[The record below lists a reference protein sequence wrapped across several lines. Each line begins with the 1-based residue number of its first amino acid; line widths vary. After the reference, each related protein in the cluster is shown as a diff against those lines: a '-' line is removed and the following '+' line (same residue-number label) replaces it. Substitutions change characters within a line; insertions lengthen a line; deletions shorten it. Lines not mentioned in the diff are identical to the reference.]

1 MFTRAAAHNGSD
13 SKSHHSSIFGG
24 KENSTAFIQPKLNVG
39 KPGDKYEVEAD
50 KAADQIV
57 AKGKEN
63 TTSFLAPAPAVQK
76 QTDEDVQKKE
86 TSTELGQTQSE
97 SSVSDS
103 EIQQKPVVE
112 PITPGVQLKEN
123 PLLQKVDEEEVQ
135 TKEEDEVQTKEV
147 KEDIQAKDT
156 STSSATEEEE
166 VHTKEAEEE
175 VQQKTEEEVQ
185 TKKEDEVQTQPET
198 ELFQLKEVE
207 TKPEPKV
214 EPVAEPK
221 PESKPILQKQP
232 EEDIQSKEEEEI
244 QEKEEEEVVQKQST
258 SAGDDG
264 SNIESQLS
272 DSKGGGSPLESGTR
286 SEMESGFGADF
297 SGVRVHNDSNAVQ
310 MNQDLGSQAF
320 TNGNDI
326 YFNEGKYNPDSDAG
340 KHLLAHELTHTV
352 QQGASPS
359 NTVQQSTAVQME
371 PAAEPTK
378 PEAPTTVIDLTQG
391 LKLSQDWKD
400 YIEANSKE
408 KSYDVSVKIGSEYKG
423 TISLKKLGK
432 PKEGEDQKFELASKT
447 KKYLDIQGMDFLNP
461 LKDAQIFPILV
472 LNNFGDEQTTSG
484 FLSVRNGNDPITTN
498 ALGIIDSVNKNLETM
513 GFLGIDKINTGGLEN
528 KFENGGLNFKAN
540 EISVGVDGYIEAS
553 GSLGITNSAFTFDV
567 TSTVSVAGLAEG
579 EFNLKRDE
587 KGQLAGKASISADIA
602 NVGATL
608 TIEYEKGIVTIQ
620 GTGRMSS
627 EKFSGEITLLVTDES
642 KSKQMMHAALGVETM
657 EAEAQAPAAAPVKKT
672 KGNQVLAGWGTVEA
686 TITPWLQGTANIGI
700 DNKGQVTIVGT
711 ISAPNEI
718 ELMEQRGIKHDLFD
732 VEIRAGYGIPLV
744 GQVFLFASIGMFMN
758 AGFGPLV
765 LKDVAFTGTYSTD
778 PSVLQ
783 NFSITGTLGIN
794 AFAILGLKAEAGVG
808 VTLLGHDVKA
818 GVAVTAAAGIKA
830 YAEATPTFEYKEQK
844 SPEGGK
850 VGGSRLKGHF
860 EAAAQLFLQLTGSLF
875 YELDSPW
882 WSPAPDGREDY
893 PLGEVQYPIGDSM
906 GIGAD
911 VDWLVGSEEPPE
923 LKFSPVEFDP
933 DKFTADVMTDP
944 PPKKMGKSDQNP
956 KGKFEDKGGGDQ
968 QKDPKATGDG
978 KGLPPNSKKEED
990 LKNLPDDQKYLRGLD
1005 ELSKLEKAD
1014 PKPTVA
1020 VVEAKMKKVKS
1031 KYGLQ
1036 TVNIKSEKDGEVT
1049 VYVKHKKQDNTKN
1062 LLKIKTM
1069 SEAER
1074 KKLLDAA
1081 MTDLKKREEK
1091 IVDKEGKT
1099 EEAKAKDML
1108 TTWAKAHPIIESA
1121 KVIDGKTTW
1130 DYLLDVGDKDQTE
1143 KGKVKAGAEGE
1154 DKVDKDNMADEAKK
1168 AMDKILNMEVPFTNK
1183 SQEKHKLDFD
1193 LKGDKIILFRKSIPQ
1208 DIESQIAAIKQAVA
1222 NEEGKS
1228 EDQKVGTDVLN
1239 KVNDAW
1245 GKIDKIL
1252 KTELNPWFE
1261 RTKKVNGK
1269 EKTVTDNS
1277 FPIKKGDEIKALL
1290 IKIAGEL
1297 DEIPEIV
1304 DGKFVKDSSQERPK
1318 SLKIKYPSQKK
1329 NTLSDGTSSSEGQ
1342 TMEAPLLSRIGP
1354 GSTGSQPSSAGYSN
1368 LYKALSKNGRNVVAA
1383 HLLNH
1388 QLFGPGN
1395 NKKNLTPI
1403 PSQKNSPEM
1412 EASMEAAAKDAV
1424 LKENK
1429 VISYSV
1435 TVHYGTVKEAEGDVN
1450 LPGGMKEDSMIPT
1463 MIVADLKELVPK
1475 EGEDKTKAAT
1485 WQKEDP
1491 INIPTKPVIIN
1502 YQTDLKVTKK
1512 GKGNVIVLEKLREK
1526 LDDKLREKPDIKWSK
1541 VANDN
1546 SFMNPLK
1553 DMAGPGKDHKET
1565 FEYKTL
1571 KQEFID
1577 KKNRLGKKLGP
1588 SESFQEYIN
1597 SKNSDIMML
1606 IDQIN
1611 QESSMLALYKK
1622 SYRNVNLDGITQ
1634 SKFSSWT
1641 SPPDP
1646 NKIQITNNGWGD
1658 PGNLRKQ
1665 SSVKD
1670 DANAEFKQEEL
1681 KKMKSDLL
1689 NGIKDNALLYFTKLL
1704 TKKTA
1709 ANTETYQKLIT
1720 DVDELINALDEHQKD
1735 SNIEKQLTY
1744 VSLISGS
1751 SKAYKISSSNNYVVP
1766 RNLYGVIQNDLS
1778 SVSEKLGKNERDQLK
1793 RRLAQVNERINS
1805 PKSDFQEFLSVLR
1818 SEKDKIQSLPF
1829 SSLLRIAS
1837 KTDNQYF
1844 KSIAKRESLNVP
1856 ENSDGFRTLFKLIPD
1871 LREDAADRYV
1881 RNKIKNS
1888 DDLKGSYEEFINT
1901 SIVSVITSDMIAFV
1915 LKSSQLKKIYSQ
1927 TKATKNPDPVAPS

>member
-1 MFTRAAAHNGSD
+1 MFTRAAAHNTSD
-13 SKSHHSSIFGG
+13 AKSHHSSIFGG
-24 KENSTAFIQPKLNVG
+24 KDSSTAFVQPKLNVG

-63 TTSFLAPAPAVQK
+63 TTSFLAPAPTVQK
-76 QTDEDVQKKE
+76 QTEDDVQK
-86 TSTELGQTQSE
+86 Q
-97 SSVSDS
+97 
-103 EIQQKPVVE
+103 EIEQKPVVE

-123 PLLQKVDEEEVQ
+123 PLLQKMNEEEVQ
-135 TKEEDEVQTKEV
+135 TKEE
-147 KEDIQAKDT
+147 
-156 STSSATEEEE
+156 
-166 VHTKEAEEE
+166 
-175 VQQKTEEEVQ
+175 EEEVQ
-185 TKKEDEVQTQPET
+185 TKEEEEVQTKEAEEDIQQKPEEEIQQQKEEVQAKPEK
-198 ELFQLKEVE
+198 ELFQLKEIE
-207 TKPEPKV
+207 AQSEPKV
-214 EPVAEPK
+214 ESAPEPK
-221 PESKPILQKQP
+221 PEIKPILQKQP
-232 EEDIQSKEEEEI
+232 EEDVQAKEEEEI

-264 SNIESQLS
+264 SNIENQLS
-272 DSKGGGSPLESGTR
+272 SSKGGGSPLDSGTQ

-310 MNQDLGSQAF
+310 MNQELGSQAF

-326 YFNEGKYNPDSDAG
+326 YFNEGKYNPDSDSG

-359 NTVQQSTAVQME
+359 NTVQQSSIVQKE
-371 PAAEPTK
+371 PAQEATK
-378 PEAPTTVIDLTQG
+378 PGAPTTVIDLTQG

-423 TISLKKLGK
+423 IISLKKLGK
-432 PKEGEDQKFELASKT
+432 PAEGEDQKFELASKT

-553 GSLGITNSAFTFDV
+553 GSLGITNSAFMFDV

-587 KGQLAGKASISADIA
+587 KGQLAGKASINADIA

-608 TIEYEKGIVTIQ
+608 TIEYEEGIVSIQ

-627 EKFSGEITLLVTDES
+627 DKFSGEITLLVTDES

-711 ISAPNEI
+711 ISVPNEI

-850 VGGSRLKGHF
+850 VGESRLKGHF

-911 VDWLVGSEEPPE
+911 MDWLVGSEEPPE
-923 LKFSPVEFDP
+923 LKFAPVEFDP
-933 DKFTADVMTDP
+933 DKFTADVMADP

-990 LKNLPDDQKYLRGLD
+990 LKNLSDDQKYLRGLD

-1020 VVEAKMKKVKS
+1020 VVEVKMKKVKS
-1031 KYGLQ
+1031 KYGLEKV
-1036 TVNIKSEKDGEVT
+1036 TIKSEKDGEVT

-1062 LLKIKTM
+1062 LLLIKTM

-1074 KKLLDAA
+1074 KKLIDAA

-1091 IVDKEGKT
+1091 IVDKDQKT

-1108 TTWAKAHPIIESA
+1108 SVWAKAHPIIESA

-1143 KGKVKAGAEGE
+1143 KGKGKAGVEGE
-1154 DKVDKDNMADEAKK
+1154 GVDKDQLDPEGKK
-1168 AMDKILNMEVPFTNK
+1168 LVDKVLAMKVPFTNQDK
-1183 SQEKHKLDFD
+1183 KTHNLDFE
-1193 LKGDKIILFRKSIPQ
+1193 LKGKEIVLYRKSVPKHITAYVQEIQKVITTEESLKDRFDQNYLNGLKKIIETIEQIVDQIELVFARRDDAGQVIPGKKKTNYS
-1208 DIESQIAAIKQAVA
+1208 ESM
-1222 NEEGKS
+1222 G
-1228 EDQKVGTDVLN
+1228 
-1239 KVNDAW
+1239 ND
-1245 GKIDKIL
+1245 
-1252 KTELNPWFE
+1252 
-1261 RTKKVNGK
+1261 
-1269 EKTVTDNS
+1269 
-1277 FPIKKGDEIKALL
+1277 IKAKLVEVSTQL
-1290 IKIAGEL
+1290 AKL
-1297 DEIPEIV
+1297 PEIV
-1304 DGKFVKDSSQERPK
+1304 DGKLLEDSNQERP
-1318 SLKIKYPSQKK
+1318 PSDDVTYKPGLPRTYQVNEGGNTK
-1329 NTLSDGTSSSEGQ
+1329 NITTTDGLE
-1342 TMEAPLLSRIGP
+1342 MDAPLLSLKGP
-1354 GSTGSQPSSAGYSN
+1354 SNTTGSQPTSQGKSE
-1368 LYKALSKNGRNVVAA
+1368 LYKRLRKNNRDVAAA

-1388 QLFGPGN
+1388 KLFGTGADPN
-1395 NKKNLTPI
+1395 NLTPI
-1403 PSQKNSPEM
+1403 PSAKNTPDM
-1412 EASMEAAAKDAV
+1412 ESKIENKAKQAV
-1424 LKENK
+1424 LEKNE
-1429 VISYSV
+1429 VISYNVKV
-1435 TVHYGTVKEAEGDVN
+1435 TYGKQAVPQETNENKI
-1450 LPGGMKEDSMIPT
+1450 GGIPEDAMIPT
-1463 MIVADLKELVPK
+1463 QITAEIYKWEYK
-1475 EGEDKTKAAT
+1475 GEGDKTKKTSWKLEKKNENKIAT
-1485 WQKEDP
+1485 S
-1491 INIPTKPVIIN
+1491 PVIIKA
-1502 YQTDLKVTKK
+1502 QTDLRILENSKDNLNVMTNIRKK
-1512 GKGNVIVLEKLREK
+1512 MDGRLQSDPNLSWGDFYSKDNTVMEELQLLTGVK
-1526 LDDKLREKPDIKWSK
+1526 DISTTPE
-1541 VANDN
+1541 
-1546 SFMNPLK
+1546 F
-1553 DMAGPGKDHKET
+1553 
-1565 FEYKTL
+1565 KTL
-1571 KQEFID
+1571 KKEFTEKKSNLGVKERTTFLSFEEYEID
-1577 KKNRLGKKLGP
+1577 RLAVIKQFYSKVSSVTDIGEFFEKTVGKKVRYNTTNQSKAQFLSLSANEIAPNNVMLNRNFIQSKSYKDFPTSDLATKVTALKEKIKEAAVPLFKAMLHKKDNGNSIDLNVFTKASEDLRTNILHITNHKKNKQ
-1588 SESFQEYIN
+1588 FVN
-1597 SKNSDIMML
+1597 
-1606 IDQIN
+1606 QI
-1611 QESSMLALYKK
+1611 QFYSA
-1622 SYRNVNLDGITQ
+1622 
-1634 SKFSSWT
+1634 
-1641 SPPDP
+1641 
-1646 NKIQITNNGWGD
+1646 
-1658 PGNLRKQ
+1658 
-1665 SSVKD
+1665 
-1670 DANAEFKQEEL
+1670 
-1681 KKMKSDLL
+1681 
-1689 NGIKDNALLYFTKLL
+1689 
-1704 TKKTA
+1704 
-1709 ANTETYQKLIT
+1709 
-1720 DVDELINALDEHQKD
+1720 
-1735 SNIEKQLTY
+1735 
-1744 VSLISGS
+1744 
-1751 SKAYKISSSNNYVVP
+1751 
-1766 RNLYGVIQNDLS
+1766 DLS
-1778 SVSEKLGKNERDQLK
+1778 SVVSRVVDT
-1793 RRLAQVNERINS
+1793 
-1805 PKSDFQEFLSVLR
+1805 
-1818 SEKDKIQSLPF
+1818 IQ
-1829 SSLLRIAS
+1829 
-1837 KTDNQYF
+1837 
-1844 KSIAKRESLNVP
+1844 
-1856 ENSDGFRTLFKLIPD
+1856 
-1871 LREDAADRYV
+1871 
-1881 RNKIKNS
+1881 
-1888 DDLKGSYEEFINT
+1888 
-1901 SIVSVITSDMIAFV
+1901 
-1915 LKSSQLKKIYSQ
+1915 
-1927 TKATKNPDPVAPS
+1927 KAE